1 MNADSN
7 HPSLPSDSIDA
18 EGSVSQ
24 INPSC
29 CGFTRL
35 HAVIGV
41 LCVSTL
47 LALGAASYFAGQAS
61 QVSSVSASQDT
72 LRQAAL
78 QLGGFQLP
86 KIDASAAAS
95 SEKFSMATGSVGE
108 SGEGLFVL
116 DHNSGLLQCAVLYP
130 RAGQFMGLFTTNV
143 GEALATGGKGGKYL
157 MMTGQMDFPSSS
169 ARPAAPILAYVLDT
183 ATGNYACY
191 GVPFNRAKVNAGTPQ
206 QGLMVLVA
214 TGTANPVADRAS
226 GR

>member
-1 MNADSN
+1 MNADCN
-7 HPSLPSDSIDA
+7 HSSRSTDSIDFGA
-18 EGSVSQ
+18 SLPQFSP
-24 INPSC
+24 NC
-29 CGFTRL
+29 CGFSKL
-35 HAVIGV
+35 HA
-41 LCVSTL
+41 CVGILSLTTL
-47 LALGAASYFAGQAS
+47 LALGTASYFAGKAS
-61 QVSSVSASQDT
+61 KLSSVSAPQNA
-72 LRQAAL
+72 LEQAAF

-95 SEKFSMATGSVGE
+95 SEKFSMATGAVGE

-143 GEALATGGKGGKYL
+143 GEALATGGKGGNYL
-157 MMTGQMDFPSSS
+157 MVTGQLDFPSSS
-169 ARPAAPILAYVLDT
+169 ARPAAPLLVYVLDT

-206 QGLMVLVA
+206 QGAMVLVA
-214 TGTANPVADRAS
+214 TGTANPVADRDS